1 MSNLAASFN
10 QTGFSR
16 FINSGAGRVFRL
28 AAGTAFL
35 TVGWIYRTEPL
46 GMLSM
51 AWSVLPLSAG
61 IFDVC
66 WVSAVLG
73 GPLTGSKIRAC
84 QAPAGG
90 PTPVA

>member
-1 MSNLAASFN
+1 MSNLAGSFN
-10 QTGFSR
+10 TSGFSR
-16 FINSGAGRVFRL
+16 FINSRPGRIFRL

-35 TVGWIYRTEPL
+35 TVGWIYRAEPL

-61 IFDVC
+61 AFDVC

-73 GPLTGSKIRAC
+73 GPLAGERIRA
-84 QAPAGG
+84 QQAVGAAPAS
-90 PTPVA
+90 